1 MNLATNYL
9 GLLTQSAVA
18 GAGSLAELQP
28 SARLG
33 KNFPVG
39 WWVARKAENKAKAQ
53 HNWGF
58 GFAELGNQFTL
69 LNPWVVTIYDAM
81 LTLRKLG
88 KCRKIMNIGAML
100 EYREDFLLS

>member
-9 GLLTQSAVA
+9 GLITQSAVA

-53 HNWGF
+53 HNWALGL
-58 GFAELGNQFTL
+58 AELGKNKLCHSKNLF
-69 LNPWVVTIYDAM
+69 IYLMQSAFFDHNLFNYWLQEAAIK
-81 LTLRKLG
+81 R
-88 KCRKIMNIGAML
+88 
-100 EYREDFLLS
+100 